1 MLKISCYENYMLAIL
16 RGKKSMKNL
25 REKKIKTLKCSPEK
39 ISTNGNG
46 HTILE
51 SVF

>member
-25 REKKIKTLKCSPEK
+25 REKNKNLKCSPEK
-39 ISTNGNG
+39 ISSNGNG

-51 SVF
+51 SFF

>member
-16 RGKKSMKNL
+16 RGKKINEEFE
-25 REKKIKTLKCSPEK
+25 RKKIKTLKCSPEK